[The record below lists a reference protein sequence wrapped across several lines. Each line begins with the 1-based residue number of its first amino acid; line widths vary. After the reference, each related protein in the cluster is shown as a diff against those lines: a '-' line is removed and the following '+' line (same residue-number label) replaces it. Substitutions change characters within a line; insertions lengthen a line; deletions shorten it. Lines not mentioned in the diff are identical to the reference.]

1 MNTPLFT
8 PYRNL
13 IIIAVLVA
21 VFVYALVQ
29 YAVAQ
34 RVDRAVLATHTQ
46 LGELSGELKRIAET
60 TAKNEAIAPY
70 ADVVTECAVLDRQ
83 RYNDLL
89 SRLDRDLS
97 PSELTELQS
106 VYAECA
112 YLQSDRKIL
121 MADLLNREIKSY
133 RVLVDQLELLGQPDE
148 AHLSLVADWQSLAR
162 AEEERA
168 KLFSELV
175 SQQRSI
181 IGELQAGASAN
192 NDRVQRILQAVQ
204 ETQTELNEVRQEI
217 QRLHQSLGILSVS

>member
-1 MNTPLFT
+1 MNTSFFT

-34 RVDRAVLATHTQ
+34 HVDRAVLATHTQ

-70 ADVVTECAVLDRQ
+70 ADVVTECPVLDRQ

-89 SRLDRDLS
+89 SRLDRDLT

-121 MADLLNREIKSY
+121 MADLLDREIKSY
-133 RVLVDQLELLGQPDE
+133 RVLVGQLELLGQPDE
-148 AHLSLVADWQSLAR
+148 AHLSLVADWQSLAQ
-162 AEEERA
+162 AEEQRA
-168 KLFSELV
+168 KLFSDLV

-192 NDRVQRILQAVQ
+192 DAEVQSILQAVQ
-204 ETQTELNEVRQEI
+204 ETQAELNEVRQEI
-217 QRLHQSLGILSVS
+217 QRLHQSLGIL